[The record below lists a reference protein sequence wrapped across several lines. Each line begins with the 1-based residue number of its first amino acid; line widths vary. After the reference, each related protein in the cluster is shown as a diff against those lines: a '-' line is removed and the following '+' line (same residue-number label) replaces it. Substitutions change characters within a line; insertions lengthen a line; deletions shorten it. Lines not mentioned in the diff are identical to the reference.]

1 MSLLSLRFQHVLLC
15 VQIWKEGIAS
25 VHWQIET
32 QLYYLCRDAAYATDQ
47 ILDDLL
53 SQGWQEGGLQ
63 GKRNVL
69 KCPRTTDSLE
79 TMLKCPLSCLY
90 WFIDRMV
97 CNHMEPFRLF
107 SISIRVELICQAVI
121 IVDTFWLVI
130 KRWVKETASD
140 YTTRSV
146 HWCFF
151 FNSKQHWNVFNSLL
165 KHHWFTC
172 LFLLQS
178 TSQQVPSSH
187 PLSIKCFPQ
196 LSQQLKT
203 TKQTVWQLTIS
214 LNKCMFAQINGEI
227 VSVSM
232 KMIY

>member
-1 MSLLSLRFQHVLLC
+1 MIS
-15 VQIWKEGIAS
+15 S
-25 VHWQIET
+25 V
-32 QLYYLCRDAAYATDQ
+32 RV
-47 ILDDLL
+47 
-53 SQGWQEGGLQ
+53 
-63 GKRNVL
+63 GKREGCKGREMFWNAHEPL
-69 KCPRTTDSLE
+69 TAWK

-121 IVDTFWLVI
+121 IVDIFWLVI
-130 KRWVKETASD
+130 KKVGEGNSKWLY
-140 YTTRSV
+140 YTE
-146 HWCFF
+146 CALMFFF
-151 FNSKQHWNVFNSLL
+151 FNSKQHWNVLNSLL
-165 KHHWFTC
+165 KHHWITC
-172 LFLLQS
+172 LFQLQS
-178 TSQQVPSSH
+178 TSQQVSFSP

>member
-1 MSLLSLRFQHVLLC
+1 MIS
-15 VQIWKEGIAS
+15 S
-25 VHWQIET
+25 V
-32 QLYYLCRDAAYATDQ
+32 RV
-47 ILDDLL
+47 
-53 SQGWQEGGLQ
+53 
-63 GKRNVL
+63 GKREVCKGREMFWSAHEPL
-69 KCPRTTDSLE
+69 TAWK

-121 IVDTFWLVI
+121 IVDIFWLVI
-130 KRWVKETASD
+130 KKVGEGNSKWLY
-140 YTTRSV
+140 YTE
-146 HWCFF
+146 CALMFFF

-214 LNKCMFAQINGEI
+214 INKCMFAQTNGEI
-227 VSVSM
+227 RPGSM

>member
-121 IVDTFWLVI
+121 IVDIFWLVI
-130 KRWVKETASD
+130 KKVGEG
-140 YTTRSV
+140 
-146 HWCFF
+146 
-151 FNSKQHWNVFNSLL
+151 NSKWLYYTECALMF
-165 KHHWFTC
+165 
-172 LFLLQS
+172 FLIL
-178 TSQQVPSSH
+178 SSIEMY
-187 PLSIKCFPQ
+187 LI
-196 LSQQLKT
+196 L
-203 TKQTVWQLTIS
+203 
-214 LNKCMFAQINGEI
+214 
-227 VSVSM
+227 
-232 KMIY
+232 Y

>member
-1 MSLLSLRFQHVLLC
+1 MISSVRVSKREGCKGREMFWSAHEPLTA
-15 VQIWKEGIAS
+15 WK
-25 VHWQIET
+25 
-32 QLYYLCRDAAYATDQ
+32 
-47 ILDDLL
+47 
-53 SQGWQEGGLQ
+53 
-63 GKRNVL
+63 
-69 KCPRTTDSLE
+69 

-90 WFIDRMV
+90 WFIDRIV
-97 CNHMEPFRLF
+97 CSHTEPFRLF

-178 TSQQVPSSH
+178 ISQQVSFSL

-203 TKQTVWQLTIS
+203 TRQFD
-214 LNKCMFAQINGEI
+214 N
-227 VSVSM
+227 
-232 KMIY
+232 

>member
-1 MSLLSLRFQHVLLC
+1 MPPTSSCESFKFEVPTCIIMCSNLERRNCLCSLTNWNSFILFMQRCSICYRSNFRWSPQSGLARGRFAR
-15 VQIWKEGIAS
+15 E
-25 VHWQIET
+25 E
-32 QLYYLCRDAAYATDQ
+32 
-47 ILDDLL
+47 
-53 SQGWQEGGLQ
+53 
-63 GKRNVL
+63 
-69 KCPRTTDSLE
+69 KCFE
-79 TMLKCPLSCLY
+79 Y

-178 TSQQVPSSH
+178 TSQQVSFSL

-203 TKQTVWQLTIS
+203 TRQFD
-214 LNKCMFAQINGEI
+214 N
-227 VSVSM
+227 
-232 KMIY
+232 